1 MPRVRLD
8 QNYWRYAMMDEL
20 KGHTQTEIAEAIGV
34 SQPTVSNKLKT
45 MNFTLPELA
54 KMQKELGVDVEKVVS
69 KF

>member
-45 MNFTLPELA
+45 MNFTLPEVVQMNR
-54 KMQKELGVDVEKVVS
+54 KLGINIRKVVDL
-69 KF
+69 F